1 LVSGNRFDWVP
12 VLTSA
17 DFSFGRVAFGNGVF
31 VAAGSAV
38 FFSTDAQEWTFATNL
53 TFSSITYGR
62 GAFFGANF
70 NHLFRST
77 DGIQWVQLP
86 DIDIASLH
94 SVCERFH
101 YRHWAAIAWDD
112 SETSNDGTNW
122 TPRLK
127 FSILHY
133 INCFAENANIAVAA
147 GRGLLVSR

>member
-1 LVSGNRFDWVP
+1 LGFP
-12 VLTSA
+12 
-17 DFSFGRVAFGNGVF
+17 FSHLQIFFFGRVAFGNGVF

-77 DGIQWVQLP
+77 DAYNGCSYRTSTS
-86 DIDIASLH
+86 ASLH

-101 YRHWAAIAWDD
+101 YRHLGRNRLDD
-112 SETSNDGTNW
+112 SENFNDGTNW

-133 INCFAENANIAVAA
+133 INAL
-147 GRGLLVSR
+147 RKMRTLQ